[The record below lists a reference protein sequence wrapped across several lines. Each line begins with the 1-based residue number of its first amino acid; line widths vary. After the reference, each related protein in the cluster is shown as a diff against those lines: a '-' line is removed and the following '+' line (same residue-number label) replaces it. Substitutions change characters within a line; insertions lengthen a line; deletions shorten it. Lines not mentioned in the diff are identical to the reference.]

1 MLPRSLRHRRLRVVA
16 SGIDVVARRAKILPI
31 DRRRARVSVVM
42 PVFNE
47 KQTFAEVIGGL
58 IVKQVANLDLEIV
71 IVESNSTDGTRE
83 DVRQLEGHPRVT
95 VIWQERPR
103 GKGNAVRAGLSRVT
117 GDFVLIQDADLEY
130 DLDDYEMLLEPLRT
144 FRRAFVLGIRHGR
157 DGHSWKMRHFTDQ
170 VLLGR
175 WMNLGHL
182 IFTGLFNIVYGQR
195 LRDPFTMFKVFRR
208 ECLSG
213 LQFECNAFD
222 FDWELAG
229 KLVRCGYEPLE
240 IPVNYKSRSFAEGKK
255 VTMIR
260 DPLTWLRACF
270 KYRFSPLK
278 DDRPDNRPDDLT

>member
-1 MLPRSLRHRRLRVVA
+1 
-16 SGIDVVARRAKILPI
+16 
-31 DRRRARVSVVM
+31 
-42 PVFNE
+42 
-47 KQTFAEVIGGL
+47 
-58 IVKQVANLDLEIV
+58 
-71 IVESNSTDGTRE
+71 
-83 DVRQLEGHPRVT
+83 
-95 VIWQERPR
+95 
-103 GKGNAVRAGLSRVT
+103 
-117 GDFVLIQDADLEY
+117 VLIQDADLEY

-144 FRRAFVLGIRHGR
+144 FQRAFVLGIRHGR

-170 VLLGR
+170 VLLGQ

-182 IFTGLFNIVYGQR
+182 LFTTLFNVVYGQR

-213 LQFECNAFD
+213 LHLECNAFD

-270 KYRFSPLK
+270 KYRVTPLK
-278 DDRPDNRPDDLT
+278 DDRPDRA